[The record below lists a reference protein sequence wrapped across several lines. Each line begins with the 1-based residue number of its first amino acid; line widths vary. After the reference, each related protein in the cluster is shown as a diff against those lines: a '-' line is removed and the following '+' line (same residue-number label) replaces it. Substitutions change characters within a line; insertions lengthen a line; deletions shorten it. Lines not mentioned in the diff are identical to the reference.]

1 MLVAVV
7 HNEIGPN
14 DPPEDQD
21 LLCEVQGVAEAL
33 RGLGHEAVILPCSL
47 DLAAMCRRL
56 AELKP
61 QAVFNLVESLAGD
74 DSLAILAPAVFEA
87 LRVPYTGNTATG
99 IFLTSHKLLAKERLW
114 QAGLPT
120 PQWIAPSGAG
130 RWPATCES
138 ASGLPNAVRQRPQTR
153 RTGLHDSQSPGSPDL
168 VTEVPLL
175 DCPESAGDCTGHLPA
190 DQPADWIIKGIFEQG
205 SRNIDDQAVV
215 RGVDLAGIRHRLQ
228 QHTARLG
235 RHCYAERYIDGRE
248 IVVGLLAGPE
258 GMETLPPLEIL
269 FCDYPPDK
277 PRIVGYQSK
286 WLPESFEYD
295 HTPRRFD
302 FPPTDQAM
310 LDRLRQLALRCVELF
325 GLRGYARVDFRIDSS
340 GQPWILEVNPNPC
353 LTPEAGF
360 YCTVEYAGIGYAGAI
375 GRILDAAATG

>member
-1 MLVAVV
+1 MLVAIV

-21 LLCEVQGVAEAL
+21 LLCEALGVAEAL
-33 RGLGHEAVILPCSL
+33 RQLGHQTVIVPCGL
-47 DLAAMCRRL
+47 DLAALCRRL
-56 AELKP
+56 EELKP

-74 DSLAILAPAVFEA
+74 DSLAIVAPAVFEA
-87 LRVPYTGNTATG
+87 LKMPYTGNTAAG
-99 IFLTSHKLLAKERLW
+99 IFLTSHKLLAKERLA

-120 PQWIAPSGAG
+120 AQWIALPGAG

-138 ASGLPNAVRQRPQTR
+138 HAALYRTAVSALHGLP
-153 RTGLHDSQSPGSPDL
+153 PGID
-168 VTEVPLL
+168 VPAFAGAADAPPEAALL
-175 DCPESAGDCTGHLPA
+175 DCPASGAEGDEPTT
-190 DQPADWIIKGIFEQG
+190 DQPSDWIIKGVFEQG

-215 RGVDLAGIRHRLQ
+215 RQVDVDGIRQRLQ
-228 QHTARLG
+228 ERSAALG
-235 RHCYAERYIDGRE
+235 RLCYAERYIEGRE
-248 IVVGLLAGPE
+248 ISVGLLAGPK

-286 WLPESFEYD
+286 WIPDTFEYD

-302 FPPTDQAM
+302 FPPEDQPM
-310 LDRLRQLALRCVELF
+310 LDHLCRLALRCVGLF
-325 GLRGYARVDFRIDSS
+325 GLRGYARVDFRIDSA
-340 GQPWILEVNPNPC
+340 GKPWILEVNPNPC

-360 YCTVEYAGIGYAGAI
+360 YCTVEFAGIGYAGAI
-375 GRILDAAATG
+375 GRILAAASVQQ

>member
-1 MLVAVV
+1 MLVAIV
-7 HNEIGPN
+7 HNEIGPD

-33 RGLGHEAVILPCSL
+33 RGLGHDTVIVPCSL

-56 AELKP
+56 TELKP

-87 LRVPYTGNTATG
+87 LKMPYTGNTATG

-114 QAGLPT
+114 LAGLPT
-120 PQWIAPSGAG
+120 PQWIAPPGAG
-130 RWPATCES
+130 RWPATCQS
-138 ASGLPNAVRQRPQTR
+138 ASGPTDAVRQAPQAPR
-153 RTGLHDSQSPGSPDL
+153 RGLDVSPSPGSPEL
-168 VTEVPLL
+168 ATEVPLL
-175 DCPESAGDCTGHLPA
+175 DCPISGGDYPGCLPA

-215 RGVDLAGIRHRLQ
+215 RGVDLAGIRQRLQ
-228 QHTARLG
+228 QHAARLG
-235 RHCYAERYIDGRE
+235 RFCYAERYIDGRE
-248 IVVGLLAGPE
+248 IAVGLLAGPE

-269 FCDYPPDK
+269 FSDYPPDK

-286 WLPESFEYD
+286 WLPDTFEYD
-295 HTPRRFD
+295 HTPRTFD
-302 FPPTDQAM
+302 FPPSDQPM

-325 GLRGYARVDFRIDSS
+325 GLRGYARVDFRIDSA

-360 YCTVEYAGIGYAGAI
+360 YCTVEHAGIGYAGAI
-375 GRILDAAATG
+375 KRILDAAATG

>member
-1 MLVAVV
+1 MLVVIA
-7 HNEIGPN
+7 HNEIGPH

-21 LLCEVQGVAEAL
+21 LLCEVEGVAEAL
-33 RGLGHEAVILPCSL
+33 RRLGHDTVIVPCSL

-87 LRVPYTGNTATG
+87 LKVPYTGNTATG

-114 QAGLPT
+114 RAGLPT
-120 PQWIAPSGAG
+120 PQWIAPPGGG
-130 RWPATCES
+130 RWPATCQS
-138 ASGLPNAVRQRPQTR
+138 ASRATVAAGPARKA
-153 RTGLHDSQSPGSPDL
+153 LHPEADFARSPSSPEL
-168 VTEVPLL
+168 AAEAPLL
-175 DCPESAGDCTGHLPA
+175 DCPKSAADNPGNLAA
-190 DQPADWIIKGIFEQG
+190 DQPGDWIIKGVFEQG

-215 RGVDLAGIRHRLQ
+215 RGVDLAGIRQRLQ
-228 QHTARLG
+228 QRVESLG
-235 RHCYAERYIDGRE
+235 RFCYAERYIDGRE
-248 IVVGLLAGPE
+248 IAVGLLAGPE

-286 WLPESFEYD
+286 WLPDTFEYD
-295 HTPRRFD
+295 HTPRTFD
-302 FPPTDQAM
+302 FPPSDQPM
-310 LDRLRQLALRCVELF
+310 LDRLRQLALKCVELF
-325 GLRGYARVDFRIDSS
+325 GLRGYARVDFRIDPS

-360 YCTVEYAGIGYAGAI
+360 YCTVEHAGIGYTGTI
-375 GRILDAAATG
+375 GRILAAAMQ